1 MRLAQRLSNAV
12 VHLLL
17 RLGRPRP
24 PSAEEVRRQDF
35 STHPGGK
42 ALRFTERIRDA
53 FRLRWL
59 RLRR

>member
-24 PSAEEVRRQDF
+24 PGAEEVRRQDF

-42 ALRFTERIRDA
+42 ALRFTERLRDA